1 MVKIKD
7 IINSLRPYQWYK
19 NLVIFLAIIFSKHFL
34 IIDDWIYSIIGF
46 AALCLISSAGY
57 LLNDIIDQKLD
68 SKNQEKRF
76 RPIASG
82 KVSVAFAAILA
93 VILLFIGMLI
103 AYQLNPIFSAI
114 GGILFMLSLAYSL
127 YIKNILFADIIVIA
141 FNFVLRAI
149 SGAII
154 LSVYISPWLVIG
166 VFFFG
171 LYLVTGKRYSEVY
184 YLKGTSSAHRPVLS
198 MYSKEILTSLFSL
211 FLAVLIVTF
220 SLFSFLSG
228 HNNLL
233 WTTPIFLYLLLRYYY
248 LITSGNRI
256 ARNPEEITKDMPLL
270 IGSLL
275 FIILA
280 VIIISL

>member
-19 NLVIFLAIIFSKHFL
+19 NLVIFLAIIFSNHFL
-34 IIDDWIYSIIGF
+34 IAGDWINSIIGF
-46 AALCLISSAGY
+46 VALCLISSSTY
-57 LLNDIIDQKLD
+57 LLNDIIDKKLD
-68 SKNQEKRF
+68 IKNHEKKL
-76 RPIASG
+76 RPIAAGKISG
-82 KVSVAFAAILA
+82 SFAATLSI
-93 VILLFIGMLI
+93 ILLLIGILI
-103 AYQLNPIFSAI
+103 AYNLNPVFALI
-114 GGILFMLSLAYSL
+114 GGILFLLSLAYSL
-127 YIKNILFADIIVIA
+127 YIKHMLFADIITIA

-154 LSVYISPWLVIG
+154 LNVYISPWLIIG

-171 LYLVTGKRYSEVY
+171 LYIVTGKRYGEVS

-228 HNNLL
+228 HSNLL

-248 LITSGNRI
+248 LITSSNRI
-256 ARNPEEITKDMPLL
+256 ARNPEEITKDLPLL

-275 FIILA
+275 FVILT